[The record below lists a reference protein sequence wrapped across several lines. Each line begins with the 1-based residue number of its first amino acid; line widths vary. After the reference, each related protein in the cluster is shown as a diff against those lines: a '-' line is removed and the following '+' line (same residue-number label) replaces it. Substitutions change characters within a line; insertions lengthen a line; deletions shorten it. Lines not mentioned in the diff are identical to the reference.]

1 MSQGKHRKTVLEVP
15 TGVLVKREGSL
26 GEACALSA
34 PLFMAD
40 PTPHTCTQALCSQ
53 LPSGAPCPSLSPG
66 LEEEHPLAQPKSD
79 DMGSPGCPMGPA
91 GLQGLRET
99 TLWEPSRQAGEA
111 MEDVLPETLGDR
123 FMGKEVRHPE
133 PN

>member
-1 MSQGKHRKTVLEVP
+1 
-15 TGVLVKREGSL
+15 
-26 GEACALSA
+26 
-34 PLFMAD
+34 MAD
-40 PTPHTCTQALCSQ
+40 PPPHTCTQALCSE

-66 LEEEHPLAQPKSD
+66 LEEEHPRAQPKSD

-99 TLWEPSRQAGEA
+99 TLWEASGQTGGA

-123 FMGKEVRHPE
+123 LMGKEVRHPE
-133 PN
+133 PS

>member
-1 MSQGKHRKTVLEVP
+1 M
-15 TGVLVKREGSL
+15 KREGSL

-66 LEEEHPLAQPKSD
+66 LEEGHPRVQPKSD
-79 DMGSPGCPMGPA
+79 DMGSSWCPMGPA

-99 TLWEPSRQAGEA
+99 TLWEPSGQAGGA
-111 MEDVLPETLGDR
+111 MEDVLPEILGDR
-123 FMGKEVRHPE
+123 LMGKEVRHLE
-133 PN
+133 PS

>member
-1 MSQGKHRKTVLEVP
+1 MKAAWVRRVL
-15 TGVLVKREGSL
+15 S
-26 GEACALSA
+26 LSA

-66 LEEEHPLAQPKSD
+66 LEEGHSRAQPKSE
-79 DMGSPGCPMGPA
+79 DMGSPWCPMGPA

-123 FMGKEVRHPE
+123 LMGKEVRHLE
-133 PN
+133 PS